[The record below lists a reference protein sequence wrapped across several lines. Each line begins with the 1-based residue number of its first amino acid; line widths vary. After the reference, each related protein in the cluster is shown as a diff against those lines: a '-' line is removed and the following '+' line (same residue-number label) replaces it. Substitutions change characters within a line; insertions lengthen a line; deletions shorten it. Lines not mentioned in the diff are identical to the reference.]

1 MAVDKWNASYYTDG
15 DSSKDVFDEN
25 RSELVQRQHMI
36 EQCGGSK
43 LLLSIFKENLFQKT
57 ELLNEALQLGII
69 YLYNG
74 NTHCQNSL
82 LNELISDPDNLAFVS
97 LRNLIKNIGDFLI
110 EVRKFK

>member
-1 MAVDKWNASYYTDG
+1 
-15 DSSKDVFDEN
+15 
-25 RSELVQRQHMI
+25 MI

-43 LLLSIFKENLFQKT
+43 LILSIFKENLFSRT
-57 ELLNEALQLGII
+57 ELLNETLLFGII

-82 LNELISDPDNLAFVS
+82 LAELKSDNANLAFTS
-97 LRNLIKNIGDFLI
+97 LRNLIRNIGTFLI